1 MTIALGSRTDRP
13 CSDRGPCPVVGIIN
27 EDHPQPG
34 EMAIVSNRKIRPA
47 EEGDCTDVV
56 NELGVTQQWL
66 AGIVQ

>member
-1 MTIALGSRTDRP
+1 
-13 CSDRGPCPVVGIIN
+13 VGIIN